1 MTKKRIVFIYQFL
14 TFGGVESIIKN
25 RIKYLKEYAEIDLIF
40 LYDLGAKDIFNDL
53 PVKLYIEKNIM
64 KVKDL
69 ILNNKYDIVV
79 SIDTPQVHRIL
90 KMLPKYTEVILEIH
104 TGYYENRE
112 YIREKNI
119 PKNTKIIIVPSNH
132 FKNLIEQEIAPLI
145 IPIEIVPNP
154 VGEDFFNSEINFE
167 ITKNQDVIPILWI
180 GRFDNLKNWRE
191 SVKIFSLLLQENKYK
206 FEFLFIGGYKSFN
219 SEIKGFLDYLK
230 KYKIMPFT
238 IWLPYVNHQ
247 NIQKIYRLIDK
258 RGGLFLSTSKSESFG
273 LTVAESMASMCP
285 IVASNIQAYKELLDD
300 GKAGYLYEL
309 GNPNDAKEKIISVLE
324 NQELKQEKVIYGYN
338 KANEY
343 FFPKKVVERWLNILS
358 IK

>member
-1 MTKKRIVFIYQFL
+1 MIKKRIVFIYQFL
-14 TFGGVESIIKN
+14 TFGGVESVIKN

-40 LYDLGAKDIFNDL
+40 LYDLGAKNIFNDL
-53 PVKLYIEKNIM
+53 PVKLYVEKNLR
-64 KVKDL
+64 KLKDL
-69 ILNNKYDIVV
+69 IFNNKYDIVV

-90 KMLPKYTEVILEIH
+90 EILSKYIQVILEVH

-112 YIREKNI
+112 YIRERNI
-119 PKNTKIIIVPSNH
+119 PKNTKIIIVPSTY
-132 FKNLIEQEIAPLI
+132 FKNLIEQEVSPLNI
-145 IPIEIVPNP
+145 QIEVVPNP

-167 ITKNQDVIPILWI
+167 ITKNQDAIPILWI

-206 FEFLFIGGYKSFN
+206 FEFLFISGYKSFN
-219 SEIKGFLDYLK
+219 LEIKDFLDYLK
-230 KYKIMPFT
+230 KYKIMSST

-247 NIQKIYRLIDK
+247 DIHKIYKLIDK
-258 RGGLFLSTSKSESFG
+258 KGGLFLSTSKSESFG

-285 IVASNIQAYKELLDD
+285 IVASNIQAYKELLDN

-309 GNPNDAKEKIISVLE
+309 GNPNDAKEKIISILE
-324 NQELKQEKVIYGYN
+324 NQKLKQEKVNYGYN
-338 KANEY
+338 KAKEY